1 MANRSGVNLNKNRWY
16 ANWVNEMGIKK
27 KVAFNI
33 NKFGYEGA
41 KQLAIAKQLEM
52 ELSLNHYRLALHGLL
67 PLEPNNEPGELEPDV
82 PEEPG
87 EI

>member
-41 KQLAIAKQLEM
+41 KQLAIAK
-52 ELSLNHYRLALHGLL
+52 
-67 PLEPNNEPGELEPDV
+67 
-82 PEEPG
+82 
-87 EI
+87 